1 MSLALHLAA
10 HLLAAGAAGHEAPA
24 AAVALPAHAPLA
36 LAAADPAVPNPA
48 ATPPPGLTGPV
59 TTILGW
65 IKWGAIV
72 AGSVGMSACG
82 LMMILGRRNRSSL
95 AVDGAAGIPYVL
107 LGLIVVSAGSAIAG
121 AFL

>member
-1 MSLALHLAA
+1 MSLIAHLAA
-10 HLLAAGAAGHEAPA
+10 HALAAGGPGHG
-24 AAVALPAHAPLA
+24 V
-36 LAAADPAVPNPA
+36 A
-48 ATPPPGLTGPV
+48 ATQGPQVPDPPPAPPPGFTGPV
-59 TTILGW
+59 DVILGW

-107 LGLIVVSAGSAIAG
+107 LGLMVVSAGSAIAG
-121 AFL
+121 VFL

>member
-1 MSLALHLAA
+1 MTLTIHLAA
-10 HLLAAGAAGHEAPA
+10 HLLTAGIHGHLAPA
-24 AAVALPAHAPLA
+24 AARLALPVAKP
-36 LAAADPAVPNPA
+36 PVPNPPA
-48 ATPPPGLTGPV
+48 APPPGFTGPV
-59 TTILGW
+59 NTILGW

-107 LGLIVVSAGSAIAG
+107 LGLVVVSAGSAIAG
-121 AFL
+121 VFL

>member
-1 MSLALHLAA
+1 M
-10 HLLAAGAAGHEAPA
+10 PN
-24 AAVALPAHAPLA
+24 P
-36 LAAADPAVPNPA
+36 PAVP
-48 ATPPPGLTGPV
+48 PPGFAGPV
-59 TTILGW
+59 ATILGW

-107 LGLIVVSAGSAIAG
+107 LGLVVVSAGSAIAG
-121 AFL
+121 VFL

>member
-1 MSLALHLAA
+1 MFLVHLAA
-10 HLLAAGAAGHEAPA
+10 HALAAGNP
-24 AAVALPAHAPLA
+24 P
-36 LAAADPAVPNPA
+36 VPNPPA
-48 ATPPPGLTGPV
+48 APPPGFAGPV
-59 TTILGW
+59 DTILGW

-107 LGLIVVSAGSAIAG
+107 LGLMVVSAGSAIAG
-121 AFL
+121 VFL